1 MAYIGEDKP
10 AVKQPASLSH
20 GFRGEDNKRRYYL
33 TIENCRP
40 GPEDSPRTLFIV
52 RGETAA
58 EVLENIMENTRISF
72 AMNQESFK
80 RHAHLFRQKWGCC
93 GREELKGDQPVPAGT
108 ENLYL
113 YFRPV
118 PTT

>member
-1 MAYIGEDKP
+1 MAYLAED
-10 AVKQPASLSH
+10 
-20 GFRGEDNKRRYYL
+20 GTRRYYM

-40 GPEDSPRTLFIV
+40 GPEDSERTLFIV

-72 AMNQESFK
+72 AKNPESFK
-80 RHAHLFRQKWGCC
+80 RHAHIFRQRWGTF
-93 GREELKGDQPVPAGT
+93 GRHELKGDEPIPAGT
-108 ENLYL
+108 EHIYL

-118 PTT
+118 ATPETT